1 MRNRNDATI
10 RADDLWDLKN
20 CMPLSQR
27 TTLLVARKEN
37 IGLTQDSRNF
47 KLVVKQCQRI
57 GNDFIHAD
65 VAELRSAG
73 AGEVQQVVDNL

>member
-47 KLVVKQCQRI
+47 KLVSITFPDGLQANGVTRVEPGSQP
-57 GNDFIHAD
+57 
-65 VAELRSAG
+65 
-73 AGEVQQVVDNL
+73 